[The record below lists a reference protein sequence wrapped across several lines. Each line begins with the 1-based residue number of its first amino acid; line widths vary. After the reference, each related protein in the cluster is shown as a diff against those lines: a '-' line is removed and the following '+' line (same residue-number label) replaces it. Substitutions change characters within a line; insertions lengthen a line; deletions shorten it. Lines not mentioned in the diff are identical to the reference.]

1 MALEKV
7 SRRVFLSVIST
18 AGAAAAAGLAVGCGG
33 KPKEFTCTDVS
44 SLKDDEKKVRESV
57 KYTDKSGEPGK
68 KCSNC
73 LQYTKAP
80 AEGQCGGCK
89 VVKGTIHPEGYC
101 TLWAK
106 LALQGARPAS
116 AA

>member
-1 MALEKV
+1 MESEKV

-18 AGAAAAAGLAVGCGG
+18 VGAAAAAGLAVGCS

-57 KYTDKSGEPGK
+57 KYTDKSQEPGK
-68 KCSNC
+68 KCGNC

-80 AEGQCGGCK
+80 ADGQCGGCK
-89 VVKGTIHPEGYC
+89 VVKGPIHPEGYC

-106 LALQGARPAS
+106 MA
-116 AA
+116 

>member
-1 MALEKV
+1 MAAEKV
-7 SRRVFLSVIST
+7 SRRVFLSVVST
-18 AGAAAAAGLAVGCGG
+18 VGAAASVGLLAACGN
-33 KPKEFTCTDVS
+33 KPKEFTCAEDA
-44 SLKDDEKKVRESV
+44 SLKEDEKKVRESV
-57 KYTDKSGEPGK
+57 KYVDKSQEPGK

-73 LQYTKAP
+73 SQYTKAA

-106 LALQGARPAS
+106 MS
-116 AA
+116 

>member
-1 MALEKV
+1 MSSEKV
-7 SRRVFLSVIST
+7 SRRVFLSVVST
-18 AGAAAAAGLAVGCGG
+18 VGAAAAAGLAVGCGG
-33 KPKEFTCTDVS
+33 KPKEFTCTDVA
-44 SLKDDEKKVRESV
+44 SLKDDEKKMRETV

-73 LQYTKAP
+73 LQYTKAA

>member
-1 MALEKV
+1 MEKV

-18 AGAAAAAGLAVGCGG
+18 AAAGGAAVLAGCGG

-44 SLKDDEKKVRESV
+44 SLKEDEKKVRESV
-57 KYTDKSGEPGK
+57 KYVDKSGEPGK
-68 KCSNC
+68 KCNNC
-73 LQYTKAP
+73 LQYTAAP

-89 VVKGTIHPEGYC
+89 VVKGPIHPEGYC

-106 LALQGARPAS
+106 KA
-116 AA
+116 

>member
-1 MALEKV
+1 MEKV

-18 AGAAAAAGLAVGCGG
+18 AGAAASVGLLAACGG

-44 SLKDDEKKVRESV
+44 TLKDDEKKVRESV
-57 KYTDKSGEPGK
+57 KYVDKSQEPGK

-73 LQYTKAP
+73 SQYTAAA

-89 VVKGTIHPEGYC
+89 VVKGPIHPEGYC

-106 LALQGARPAS
+106 KA
-116 AA
+116 